1 MITVQTTLD
10 KAAELIERDGWC
22 QLRTGSPGT
31 PHCILGAVRDGL
43 IEMGY
48 EGHKDEFL
56 AAREEISARLFFHF
70 RRGLNAVTKWND
82 DPSTTRQDVLDVLR
96 DRLR

>member
-1 MITVQTTLD
+1 MIPVQTTLD

-43 IEMGY
+43 REMGFDGRGAEY
-48 EGHKDEFL
+48 E
-56 AAREEISARLFFHF
+56 AARQEIYLRLANHWH
-70 RRGLNAVTKWND
+70 RGRNAIIGWHD